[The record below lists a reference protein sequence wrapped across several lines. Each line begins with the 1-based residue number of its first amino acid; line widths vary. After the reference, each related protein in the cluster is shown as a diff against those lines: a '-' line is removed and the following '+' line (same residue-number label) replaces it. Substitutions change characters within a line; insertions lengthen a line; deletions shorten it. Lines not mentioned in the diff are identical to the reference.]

1 MLQIT
6 IRIIL
11 TFQVPHTPTGEK
23 WYFCPYCAP
32 GRRWNHYEKK
42 NDFFGHA
49 HIFPP
54 KKIKTDETGDVPMDT
69 TEAPPK
75 LVVTYSEATAI
86 FKSGQDL
93 TFDELAD
100 KVLLQTNLPII
111 KCPPSDPEKRDEYVR
126 AKTILVQRLKNLKRK
141 SKYP

>member
-1 MLQIT
+1 
-6 IRIIL
+6 
-11 TFQVPHTPTGEK
+11 
-23 WYFCPYCAP
+23 
-32 GRRWNHYEKK
+32 
-42 NDFFGHA
+42 
-49 HIFPP
+49 
-54 KKIKTDETGDVPMDT
+54 MDT

-141 SKYP
+141 WKKQCRKLKDSEVNDVLFDIVSNK